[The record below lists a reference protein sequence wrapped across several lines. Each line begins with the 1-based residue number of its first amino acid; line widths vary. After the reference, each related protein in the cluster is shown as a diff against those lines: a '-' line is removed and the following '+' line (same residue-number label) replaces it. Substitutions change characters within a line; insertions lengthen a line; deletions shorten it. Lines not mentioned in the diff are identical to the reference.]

1 MNNLIEKISQG
12 LAAKKADIVLRG
24 GRVFDLI
31 TGDFLEG
38 DVAICGDTIVGTC
51 ENYSGKK
58 IIDVNDMILVPG
70 FIDTHLHIES
80 SMVTPFEF
88 ERCVLH

>member
-58 IIDVNDMILVPG
+58 IIDVNDKVARW
-70 FIDTHLHIES
+70 S
-80 SMVTPFEF
+80 
-88 ERCVLH
+88 